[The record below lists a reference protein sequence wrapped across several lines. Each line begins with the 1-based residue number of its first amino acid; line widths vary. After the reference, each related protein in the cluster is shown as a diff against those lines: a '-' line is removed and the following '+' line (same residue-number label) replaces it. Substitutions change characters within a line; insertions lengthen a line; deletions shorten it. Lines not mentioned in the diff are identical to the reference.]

1 MSLRINH
8 NMSALNT
15 LRSVVQN
22 TNAQAK
28 TMEKLSSGLKI
39 NYGTKTNI
47 FKKNRVYMATIDTSI
62 GINAPVDRVWDI
74 ISDLDNEPKFWK
86 GTKETRI
93 ISRDGNVV
101 TREITIA
108 FRDSKCMQKI
118 TIQPKE
124 KIYAEFTKGIIKGSK
139 TLTLKTKDDGSL
151 LEANWDVKMSGLAGM
166 FTGII
171 KKHIRS
177 GTEQA
182 LESIKQKVENS

>member
-1 MSLRINH
+1 
-8 NMSALNT
+8 
-15 LRSVVQN
+15 
-22 TNAQAK
+22 
-28 TMEKLSSGLKI
+28 
-39 NYGTKTNI
+39 
-47 FKKNRVYMATIDTSI
+47 MATIDTSI
-62 GINAPVDRVWDI
+62 DINAPVDRVWDI

-124 KIYAEFTKGIIKGSK
+124 KIYAEFTEGIIKGSK
-139 TLTLKTKDDGSL
+139 TLNLKPKDDSSL

-166 FTGII
+166 FTGMI

-182 LESIKQKVENS
+182 LESIKQKAENS

>member
-1 MSLRINH
+1 VAIIDVSVDIN
-8 NMSALNT
+8 T
-15 LRSVVQN
+15 P
-22 TNAQAK
+22 
-28 TMEKLSSGLKI
+28 
-39 NYGTKTNI
+39 
-47 FKKNRVYMATIDTSI
+47 IDK
-62 GINAPVDRVWDI
+62 VWDI
-74 ISDLDNEPKFWK
+74 VSDLDNEPKFWK

-93 ISRDGNVV
+93 ISREGNVV

-118 TIQPKE
+118 YIQPKE

-139 TLTLKTKDDGSL
+139 TLTLKPKDGNSL

>member
-1 MSLRINH
+1 
-8 NMSALNT
+8 
-15 LRSVVQN
+15 
-22 TNAQAK
+22 
-28 TMEKLSSGLKI
+28 
-39 NYGTKTNI
+39 
-47 FKKNRVYMATIDTSI
+47 MAIIDTSI
-62 GINAPVDRVWDI
+62 DINAPVDRVWDI

-139 TLTLKTKDDGSL
+139 TLTLKPKDDNSL

-166 FTGII
+166 FTGMI

-182 LESIKQKVENS
+182 LESIKQKAENS

>member
-1 MSLRINH
+1 
-8 NMSALNT
+8 
-15 LRSVVQN
+15 
-22 TNAQAK
+22 
-28 TMEKLSSGLKI
+28 
-39 NYGTKTNI
+39 
-47 FKKNRVYMATIDTSI
+47 MAIIDTSI
-62 GINAPVDRVWDI
+62 DINAPIDRVWDI
-74 ISDLDNEPKFWK
+74 ISDLDNEPKFWR

-124 KIYAEFTKGIIKGSK
+124 KIYAEFTEGIIKGSK
-139 TLTLKTKDDGSL
+139 TLTLKPKDGSSL

-166 FTGII
+166 FTGMI

-182 LESIKQKVENS
+182 LESIKQKAENS

>member
-1 MSLRINH
+1 
-8 NMSALNT
+8 
-15 LRSVVQN
+15 
-22 TNAQAK
+22 
-28 TMEKLSSGLKI
+28 
-39 NYGTKTNI
+39 
-47 FKKNRVYMATIDTSI
+47 MAIIDTSI
-62 GINAPVDRVWDI
+62 DINAPVDRVWDI
-74 ISDLDNEPKFWK
+74 ISDLDNEPKFWR

-108 FRDSKCMQKI
+108 FRDSKCMQEI

-124 KIYAEFTKGIIKGSK
+124 KIYAEFTEGIIKGSK
-139 TLTLKTKDDGSL
+139 TLTLKPKDGSSL

-166 FTGII
+166 FTGMI

-182 LESIKQKVENS
+182 LESIKQKAENS

>member
-1 MSLRINH
+1 
-8 NMSALNT
+8 
-15 LRSVVQN
+15 
-22 TNAQAK
+22 
-28 TMEKLSSGLKI
+28 
-39 NYGTKTNI
+39 
-47 FKKNRVYMATIDTSI
+47 MAIIDTSI

-124 KIYAEFTKGIIKGSK
+124 KIYAEFTEGIIKGSK
-139 TLTLKTKDDGSL
+139 TLNLKPKDDSSL

-166 FTGII
+166 FTGMI

-182 LESIKQKVENS
+182 LKSIKQKAENS

>member
-1 MSLRINH
+1 
-8 NMSALNT
+8 
-15 LRSVVQN
+15 
-22 TNAQAK
+22 
-28 TMEKLSSGLKI
+28 
-39 NYGTKTNI
+39 
-47 FKKNRVYMATIDTSI
+47 MAIIDTSI
-62 GINAPVDRVWDI
+62 DINAPVDRVWDI
-74 ISDLDNEPKFWK
+74 ISDLDNEPKFWR

-101 TREITIA
+101 TREIVIA

-139 TLTLKTKDDGSL
+139 TLILKPKDDSSL

-166 FTGII
+166 FTGMI

-182 LESIKQKVENS
+182 LESIKQKAENS

>member
-1 MSLRINH
+1 
-8 NMSALNT
+8 
-15 LRSVVQN
+15 
-22 TNAQAK
+22 
-28 TMEKLSSGLKI
+28 
-39 NYGTKTNI
+39 
-47 FKKNRVYMATIDTSI
+47 MATIDTSI

-139 TLTLKTKDDGSL
+139 TLTLKPKDGNSL

-166 FTGII
+166 FTGMI

-182 LESIKQKVENS
+182 LESIKQKAESS

>member
-1 MSLRINH
+1 
-8 NMSALNT
+8 
-15 LRSVVQN
+15 
-22 TNAQAK
+22 
-28 TMEKLSSGLKI
+28 
-39 NYGTKTNI
+39 
-47 FKKNRVYMATIDTSI
+47 MAIIDTSI
-62 GINAPVDRVWDI
+62 DINAPVDRVWDI

-139 TLTLKTKDDGSL
+139 TLTLKPKDDSSL
-151 LEANWDVKMSGLAGM
+151 LEANWDVKMSGLVGM
-166 FTGII
+166 FTGMI

-182 LESIKQKVENS
+182 LESIKQKAENS